1 MAMNKTDKKVT
12 PLYVE
17 SVETNNAASKMI
29 VMKPKN
35 FDDIQA
41 LITNLASGQSVIF
54 NLDEASK
61 DTAQRMLDFMAGA
74 AFALGGSMQRIENS
88 MFLVTAKGVGIQV
101 K

>member
-1 MAMNKTDKKVT
+1 MNKTDKKNV

-17 SVETNNAASKMI
+17 SVDNAATGGKMI
-29 VMKPKN
+29 VMSPKN

-41 LITNLASGQSVIF
+41 LINNLASGQSVIF
-54 NLDEASK
+54 KLDGVNK
-61 DTAQRMLDFMAGA
+61 DTAQRMLDFMSGA
-74 AFALGGSMQRIENS
+74 AYALGGSMQRIENS

>member
-1 MAMNKTDKKVT
+1 
-12 PLYVE
+12 
-17 SVETNNAASKMI
+17 MI
-29 VMKPKN
+29 VMKPKS
-35 FDDIQA
+35 FEDIQA

-54 NLDEASK
+54 NLEDVSK

-74 AFALGGSMQRIENS
+74 AFALGGSMQRIENT